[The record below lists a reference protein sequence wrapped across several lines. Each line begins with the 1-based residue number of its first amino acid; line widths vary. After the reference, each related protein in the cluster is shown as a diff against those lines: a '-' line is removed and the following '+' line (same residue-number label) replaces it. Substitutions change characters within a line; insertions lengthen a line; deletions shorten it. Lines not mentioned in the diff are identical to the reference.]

1 MWRGGP
7 KRRGAIA
14 AATLCGAA
22 GGPSQG
28 YTGRTLAGAGPK
40 CRLGSCTLRQRQHCA
55 FHSSALVHARM
66 HAHPNRHSRAG
77 RLLRGGRGRGL
88 CPDGEEAC
96 GSMPIHRTVLT
107 EYRTEHSRV
116 VSGTCGQGV
125 LSAQEARSARTG
137 GSIEPQALEGLPG
150 VRHVQPNHS
159 EVGVPLVRVPSARPP
174 GMSTLVTPSSARP
187 PGMSTLLPPLPPTRP
202 PARLCS
208 FSPACTHPSLR
219 VFAVGRVLTPQSHSG
234 PRRRRRR
241 RPFRIG
247 SLSARA

>member
-1 MWRGGP
+1 MSAADTTNGAIDRTCLRSASPVPVKMWRGGP

-159 EVGVPLVRVPSARPP
+159 EVGVPFASRTIRPP
-174 GMSTLVTPSSARP
+174 SP
-187 PGMSTLLPPLPPTRP
+187 P
-202 PARLCS
+202 RLCLVS
-208 FSPACTHPSLR
+208 RACTHP
-219 VFAVGRVLTPQSHSG
+219 
-234 PRRRRRR
+234 
-241 RPFRIG
+241 
-247 SLSARA
+247 